1 LIINLPAYSSKDF
14 SVTMIAPDDLKDS
27 EEISFE
33 FRVTPMNNET
43 PFADE
48 YVQRF
53 TFSYMTECSG
63 LACLFQELINP
74 EPQTMVFYALILGL
88 LFYARGRG
96 GRVPKHDHGFDGLVV
111 ANYEDDDS
119 LEDDDLPP
127 PVVAQEDLDDDLELL
142 EELDDL

>member
-1 LIINLPAYSSKDF
+1 M
-14 SVTMIAPDDLKDS
+14 VAPEDLKDS
-27 EEISFE
+27 EEVEFE

-53 TFSYMTECSG
+53 TFSYMTECTG
-63 LACLFQELINP
+63 ATCLFQELVNP

-88 LFYARGRG
+88 LFYARGRT
-96 GRVPKHDHGFDGLVV
+96 GRGAKESYEFDEYEV
-111 ANYEDDDS
+111 AENEEKV
-119 LEDDDLPP
+119 LEEDDDLPP
-127 PVVAQEDLDDDLELL
+127 AVVAAEDNDDDVELL